1 MGSIN
6 QKDSKEDKISNS
18 SVLSLS
24 LYSINSI
31 LDLSSSNSDDNNNN
45 LKKKDNFSNEII
57 ESKEIMLEGKE
68 EEIKLKFF
76 TEDEM
81 DFNILKKNI
90 KRRKRSKTYNKINN
104 APKQNLKITN
114 EIISPLKL
122 NSKNFGIYP
131 ILGRKVNLVMMKK
144 IVMMNF
150 F

>member
-90 KRRKRSKTYNKINN
+90 KRRKRKI
-104 APKQNLKITN
+104 
-114 EIISPLKL
+114 L
-122 NSKNFGIYP
+122 NIY
-131 ILGRKVNLVMMKK
+131 
-144 IVMMNF
+144 
-150 F
+150 